1 MDIQNGADVTG
12 SADLTSDL
20 SDSNVPN
27 NGAPVAPP
35 GTRIAGT
42 EPAAVPD
49 KPGVTP
55 PEPNQRSIRETLT
68 AAFADKAGAPAAQEG
83 AQVRD
88 PATGKFVA
96 QQAPVAAQQGAAPPE
111 GAPQAPAQAIQP
123 PASMSPAQAQQFA
136 ALPAEM
142 QQYVARTMETVESNA
157 VRYREYD
164 ALEQLIGPRRQPWAM
179 SGMQP
184 VQAVNQLFAL
194 SDFAGQSPP
203 EFIQWFAGQ
212 HGIDL
217 EALSQSIPEIDPQ
230 TQAMY
235 NRMLQLETQLGTMTQ
250 VQQQAAHENVV
261 NEITAFGAEVGG
273 DGKLLRPYFD
283 ELGREVLPFIQAIKA
298 ENPNMPNRDVLNA
311 AYDRAC
317 WGSPSVRGKMQAAA
331 DAERLAGQ
339 RETAARAQNAGSS
352 VTGAPLSGA
361 SVPNNAGDGSI
372 RGILA
377 AQLAAS

>member
-1 MDIQNGADVTG
+1 MSGIANGTDVTG
-12 SADLTSDL
+12 SVDITSDL
-20 SDSNVPN
+20 GDNNIPN

-42 EPAAVPD
+42 EPAAVPAVAAPAD
-49 KPGVTP
+49 VP
-55 PEPNQRSIRETLT
+55 PVNQRSIRETLT

-88 PATGKFVA
+88 PVTGQF
-96 QQAPVAAQQGAAPPE
+96 
-111 GAPQAPAQAIQP
+111 APAQAAAPAEGALPAAAAATQAFQP
-123 PASMSPAQAQQFA
+123 PASMSPQEAQQFA
-136 ALPAEM
+136 SLPAEM
-142 QQYVARTMETVESNA
+142 QQYVARTMERVETNA

-164 ALEQLIGPRRQPWAM
+164 ALEQIIGPRRNPWAM

-194 SDFAGQSPP
+194 SDFAGQNPP

-217 EALSQSIPEIDPQ
+217 EALAQGVPDIDPHL
-230 TQAMY
+230 QA
-235 NRMLQLETQLGTMTQ
+235 LQNQVGQLTTQLQGMTQ
-250 VQQQAAHENVV
+250 GQQQAAHDQVV

-283 ELGREVLPFIQAIKA
+283 ELGRDVLPFIQAIKA

-317 WGSPSVRGKMQAAA
+317 WGNPVVRAKMQSAA
-331 DAERLAGQ
+331 DTERLAGQ
-339 RETAARAQNAGSS
+339 RETAMRAQAAGSS
-352 VTGAPLSGA
+352 VVGAPLSGT
-361 SVPNNAGDGSI
+361 SVPNNAGDGSV

-377 AQLAAS
+377 AQFAAT

>member
-1 MDIQNGADVTG
+1 MSGIPNGADVTG
-12 SADLTSDL
+12 SVDLTSDL
-20 SDSNVPN
+20 VDTNVPN
-27 NGAPVAPP
+27 NGAPPAPA

-42 EPAAVPD
+42 EPAAVPPAGEAP
-49 KPGVTP
+49 KPDV
-55 PEPNQRSIRETLT
+55 NQRSIRETLT

-88 PATGKFVA
+88 PVTGQFAPAAAAAPAGGVP
-96 QQAPVAAQQGAAPPE
+96 PVAAPA
-111 GAPQAPAQAIQP
+111 AQAFQP
-123 PASMSPAQAQQFA
+123 PASMSPVEAQHFA
-136 ALPAEM
+136 SLPAEM
-142 QQYVARTMETVESNA
+142 QQYVARTMERVETDA

-164 ALEQLIGPRRQPWAM
+164 ALEQLIGPRRNPWAM
-179 SGMQP
+179 QGMQP
-184 VQAVNQLFAL
+184 AQAVNQLFAL
-194 SDFAGQSPP
+194 SDFAGQNPP

-217 EALSQSIPEIDPQ
+217 EALSQGVPEIDPHI
-230 TQAMY
+230 QA
-235 NRMLQLETQLGTMTQ
+235 LQNQVGQLTTQLQGMTQ
-250 VQQQAAHENVV
+250 GQQQHAHNQVV
-261 NEITAFGAEVGG
+261 HEITAFGAEVGS

-283 ELGREVLPFIQAIKA
+283 ELGRDVLPFIQAIKA

-317 WGSPSVRGKMQAAA
+317 WGNPTVRTKMQSAA

-339 RETAARAQNAGSS
+339 RETAMRAQAAGSS
-352 VTGAPLSGA
+352 VVGAPLSGA
-361 SVPNNAGDGSI
+361 STPNNAGDGSI

>member
-1 MDIQNGADVTG
+1 MSGIPNGADVTG
-12 SADLTSDL
+12 SVDLTSDL
-20 SDSNVPN
+20 VDTNVPN
-27 NGAPVAPP
+27 NGAPPAPA

-42 EPAAVPD
+42 EPAAVPPAGEPP
-49 KPGVTP
+49 KPDV
-55 PEPNQRSIRETLT
+55 NQRSIRETLT

-88 PATGKFVA
+88 PVTGQFAPAAAAAPAGGVP
-96 QQAPVAAQQGAAPPE
+96 PVAAPA
-111 GAPQAPAQAIQP
+111 AQAFQP
-123 PASMSPAQAQQFA
+123 PASMSPVEAQHFA
-136 ALPAEM
+136 SLPAEM
-142 QQYVARTMETVESNA
+142 QQYVARTMERVETDA

-164 ALEQLIGPRRQPWAM
+164 ALEQLIGPRRNPWAM
-179 SGMQP
+179 QGMQP
-184 VQAVNQLFAL
+184 AQAVNQLFAL
-194 SDFAGQSPP
+194 SDFAGQNPP

-217 EALSQSIPEIDPQ
+217 EALSQGVPEIDPHI
-230 TQAMY
+230 QA
-235 NRMLQLETQLGTMTQ
+235 LQNQVGQLTTQLQGMTQ
-250 VQQQAAHENVV
+250 GQQQHAHNQVV
-261 NEITAFGAEVGG
+261 HEITAFGAEVGS

-283 ELGREVLPFIQAIKA
+283 ELGRDVLPFIQAIKA

-317 WGSPSVRGKMQAAA
+317 WGSPTVRTKMQSAA

-339 RETAARAQNAGSS
+339 RETAMRAQAAGSS
-352 VTGAPLSGA
+352 VVGAPLSGA
-361 SVPNNAGDGSI
+361 STPNNAGDGSI